1 MSSSVRANAA
11 IFWLS
16 MVRSIARILSRSV
29 AARS

>member
-1 MSSSVRANAA
+1 MSSSVRLNAA

-16 MVRSIARILSRSV
+16 IVRSIALTLSRSE